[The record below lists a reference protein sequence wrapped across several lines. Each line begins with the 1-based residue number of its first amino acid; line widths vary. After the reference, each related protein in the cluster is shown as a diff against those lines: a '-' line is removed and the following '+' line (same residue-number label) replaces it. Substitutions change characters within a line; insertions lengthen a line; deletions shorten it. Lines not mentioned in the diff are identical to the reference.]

1 MTSTTSM
8 MKLNFFVTFML
19 IFFSAAT
26 RPQTTRK
33 SPTLDCKEK
42 LGMSFEIAITN
53 FFTEMGTLFASR
65 PLPVIILS
73 VGFAL
78 GLSTG
83 ILWLEVTTDP
93 IELWASPSSRSRVE
107 KDFFDKT
114 FRPFYRT
121 EQIIIRAKNL
131 SDVS

>member
-1 MTSTTSM
+1 MTFMTSMIASD
-8 MKLNFFVTFML
+8 FFV
-19 IFFSAAT
+19 FSAAT

-83 ILWLEVTTDP
+83 M
-93 IELWASPSSRSRVE
+93 IEALCL
-107 KDFFDKT
+107 KK
-114 FRPFYRT
+114 
-121 EQIIIRAKNL
+121 I
-131 SDVS
+131 